1 MLNMMN
7 WWGNLSNKKRGGILI
22 AAGALC
28 LLGFILLLVFTES
41 IFSTVLLYFSLD
53 FNIIGLYIILWVKDG
68 KDK

>member
-1 MLNMMN
+1 MLSLMN
-7 WWGNLSNKKRGGILI
+7 WWGNLSNKKRGEILI

-28 LLGFILLLVFTES
+28 LLVCILLLVFTES
-41 IFSTVLLYFSLD
+41 IFSTVLLYFCLG

>member
-1 MLNMMN
+1 MLSLMN
-7 WWGNLSNKKRGGILI
+7 WWGNLSNKKRGGIFI

-28 LLGFILLLVFTES
+28 LLGCILLLVFTES
-41 IFSTVLLYFSLD
+41 VFSTVLLYFSLG